1 MKLIKYILTLLV
13 CLATFTVSAQNY
25 TARVSKDSLAVLNS
39 RLEVLKGAVKLSQL
53 KITEAEQEAD
63 IEKQKLKVL
72 DLTGTEREA
81 AKEYSRMSEE
91 LKKGNVTDVKKVE
104 KMSKRATASAKDLK
118 NALDRLLKQIDK
130 VEEIRSEIQTEER
143 KLANRSPLIIYNH

>member
-1 MKLIKYILTLLV
+1 MKLIKPIFTVFL
-13 CLATFTVSAQNY
+13 CLATFAVSAQNY
-25 TARVSKDSLAVLNS
+25 TSRVSKDSLTILSS
-39 RLEVLKGAVKLSQL
+39 RLEVLKGAVKLNQL
-53 KITEAEQEAD
+53 KISEAEQEAD

-72 DLTGTEREA
+72 DLTGTEKEA

-91 LKKGNVTDVKKVE
+91 LKEGKVTDVKKVE

-130 VEEIRSEIQTEER
+130 VEETRTEIQTEER
-143 KLANRSPLIIYNH
+143 KLANRSPLIIYKH

>member
-1 MKLIKYILTLLV
+1 MKLIKPIFTLV
-13 CLATFTVSAQNY
+13 FCLATLTVSAQNY
-25 TARVSKDSLAVLNS
+25 TARISKDSLAILNS
-39 RLEVLKGAVKLSQL
+39 RLEVLKGAVKLNQL
-53 KITEAEQEAD
+53 KISEADQEAD

-91 LKKGNVTDVKKVE
+91 LKEGKVTDVKKVE

-130 VEEIRSEIQTEER
+130 VEETRTEIQTEER
-143 KLANRSPLIIYNH
+143 KLANRSPLIVYEH